1 VLDIHLAKMQS
12 VPEYIACASAV
23 PLITLVI
30 LTRYRNRNLQ
40 PRLEINQTES
50 QEDLQLI
57 ELEKIL
63 TTARLGEENIKLQIQ
78 SLQEKFQI
86 DYNLFEEMKDER
98 ERYLAENFA
107 WEEERREMHDRL
119 MNLRGNIRVFCRI
132 RPNLKGNNQ
141 DVIQMKSSSS
151 LSIVNK
157 FQRRFDGSEVN
168 FSDFKFDKVYG
179 PAASQEEVFYEIEL
193 LVQSALDGQN
203 VCIFAYG
210 QTGSGKSYTMEGPP
224 EMNHDTF
231 FYRENP
237 ARGIIPRAVRKIF
250 DQIPKLAE
258 NGWTYRF
265 KCSFIEVYLDKIYD
279 LLGETRQ
286 ELKIFSDAVKDL
298 TAFPVSSVEQVEAL
312 MIEAKKKRKVGATN
326 INSESSRSH
335 FLFQFVIEGT
345 NSNGKKCNGRLNLI
359 DLAGSE
365 NLDAAKDEK
374 QRLEGQKIRESLSFL
389 KTVLMRLRRNS
400 SANISFR
407 DSKLTHLLK
416 TDLSAGSKVLML
428 VNISPEKSS
437 LSETKNSLNFA
448 KSVNSVKPAGS
459 KAKKLQ
465 K

>member
-1 VLDIHLAKMQS
+1 
-12 VPEYIACASAV
+12 
-23 PLITLVI
+23 
-30 LTRYRNRNLQ
+30 
-40 PRLEINQTES
+40 
-50 QEDLQLI
+50 LQLI